1 MELIQPIFVNQ
12 SGSTR
17 EAGLGIDN
25 SSYSQSDIIERIQ
38 KDVDLGVDSF
48 LLFTTP
54 DTKTWLPTWDFQA
67 EVVNNIKNK
76 FPKIQLI
83 VDVCLCSTLPD
94 GHCRVIDKPDTSES
108 LLINLGRKLETA
120 GADVLAPSDMG
131 DNTVS
136 NLKQETKKEVM
147 AYVKWRSVFY
157 SSFRDLAQSSPTSGR
172 SYQLPVDN
180 GFGMVA
186 TANQYKSQKADYII
200 LKPAQHSL
208 DDISLIRSNMYIPVG
223 LYQVSDEYRGLPSIQ
238 HQVELCQVYRRA
250 GANFLVT
257 YGARDLKEHWKND

>member
-17 EAGLGIDN
+17 EAGLGIEN
-25 SSYSQSDIIERIQ
+25 SNYSETDILERIQ
-38 KDVDLGVDSF
+38 KDVDKGVDSF
-48 LLFTTP
+48 LLFITP
-54 DTKTWLPTWDFQA
+54 DTKTWNPTWDFQA
-67 EVVNNIKNK
+67 DIVNKIKNK
-76 FPKIQLI
+76 FPKNELI

-94 GHCRVIDKPDTSES
+94 GHCRVLDKPDTTDR
-108 LLINLGRKLETA
+108 LLTNLGIKLEKA
-120 GADVLAPSDMG
+120 GADILAPSDMG
-131 DNTVS
+131 DNTVQ
-136 NLKQETKKEVM
+136 NLKLETKSTIM

-180 GFGMVA
+180 AFGMVA

-208 DDISLIRSNMYIPVG
+208 NDISLIRSNMYIPVG
-223 LYQVSDEYRGLPSIQ
+223 LYQVSDEYRGLPSLQ
-238 HQVELCQVYRRA
+238 HQIELCQVYRRS

-257 YGARDLKEHWKND
+257 YGARDIKEHWKND

>member
-25 SSYSQSDIIERIQ
+25 SSYSQTDIIERIQ

-67 EVVNNIKNK
+67 EVVNKIKNK

-94 GHCRVIDKPDTSES
+94 GHCSCLLYTSD
-108 LLINLGRKLETA
+108 A
-120 GADVLAPSDMG
+120 AD
-131 DNTVS
+131 
-136 NLKQETKKEVM
+136 E
-147 AYVKWRSVFY
+147 
-157 SSFRDLAQSSPTSGR
+157 
-172 SYQLPVDN
+172 
-180 GFGMVA
+180 
-186 TANQYKSQKADYII
+186 
-200 LKPAQHSL
+200 
-208 DDISLIRSNMYIPVG
+208 
-223 LYQVSDEYRGLPSIQ
+223 
-238 HQVELCQVYRRA
+238 
-250 GANFLVT
+250 
-257 YGARDLKEHWKND
+257 